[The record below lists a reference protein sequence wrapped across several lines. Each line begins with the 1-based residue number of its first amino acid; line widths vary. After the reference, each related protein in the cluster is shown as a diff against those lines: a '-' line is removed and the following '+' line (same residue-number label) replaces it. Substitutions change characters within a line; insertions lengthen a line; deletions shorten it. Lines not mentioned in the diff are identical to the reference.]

1 MNRTASDLAEL
12 SSVRSQLEELTAR
25 VTSIAGRYQETPDS
39 AVATDLFEAER
50 QLAAA
55 GRVIE
60 RALTAL
66 DGLKG

>member
-1 MNRTASDLAEL
+1 VNKTASDLAEL

-39 AVATDLFEAER
+39 AVATELFEAER

-55 GRVIE
+55 SRVIE
-60 RALTAL
+60 RALTTLTELNA
-66 DGLKG
+66 